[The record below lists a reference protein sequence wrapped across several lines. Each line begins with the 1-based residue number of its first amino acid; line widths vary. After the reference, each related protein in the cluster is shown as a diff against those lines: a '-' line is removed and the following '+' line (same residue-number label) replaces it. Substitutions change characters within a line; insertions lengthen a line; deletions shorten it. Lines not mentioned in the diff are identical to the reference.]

1 MPGAAVR
8 VQVIG
13 EAAWQIRLGG
23 DDWKQSIH
31 HPTAALTPT
40 APELVAD
47 VRRIMAARLDLAATR
62 GCDGVEPD
70 NVDGYSNKNGLGL
83 TPDDQLDYNRY
94 IADQAHQRGLAVA
107 LKNDLDQVAALEPSF
122 DFAVNEQCNQ
132 YKECAKLKPFTTAGK
147 AIFNAEYAAKY
158 KKAGEQATL
167 CDASRAADIRTLVLA
182 KKLNDSYRYSC
193 D

>member
-1 MPGAAVR
+1 
-8 VQVIG
+8 
-13 EAAWQIRLGG
+13 
-23 DDWKQSIH
+23 
-31 HPTAALTPT
+31 
-40 APELVAD
+40 
-47 VRRIMAARLDLAATR
+47 MAARLDLAATR

-70 NVDGYSNKNGLGL
+70 NVDGYSNKNGLNL
-83 TPDDQLDYNRY
+83 TPENQLDYNRY

-122 DFAVNEQCNQ
+122 DFAVDEQCNQ
-132 YKECAKLKPFTTAGK
+132 YKECDKLKPFTTAGK

-167 CDASRAADIRTLVLA
+167 CAASRAASIRTLVLA